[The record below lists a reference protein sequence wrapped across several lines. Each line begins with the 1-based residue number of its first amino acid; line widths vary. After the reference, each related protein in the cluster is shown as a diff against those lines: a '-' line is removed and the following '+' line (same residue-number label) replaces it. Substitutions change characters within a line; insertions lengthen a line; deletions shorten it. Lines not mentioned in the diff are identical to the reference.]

1 MVMCEGLICVVSG
14 VFCMMS
20 YIYGGDGDLFVVLG
34 VWCCEGFNV
43 KL

>member
-1 MVMCEGLICVVSG
+1 MCG
-14 VFCMMS
+14 VGS
-20 YIYGGDGDLFVVLG
+20 VLHDELYGGDGDLFVVLG